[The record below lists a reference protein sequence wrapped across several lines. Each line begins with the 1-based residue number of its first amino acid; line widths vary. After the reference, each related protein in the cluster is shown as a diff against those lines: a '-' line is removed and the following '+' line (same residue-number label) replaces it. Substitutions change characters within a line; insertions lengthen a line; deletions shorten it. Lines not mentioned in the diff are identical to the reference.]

1 MVATRR
7 AKAVATARAFKA
19 LDVDML
25 SGIASFGGKRELWSL
40 AVILPLRNRH
50 STGLELMPQD
60 ATFLAS
66 RDRVVLG
73 KCVPRFRSQEQA
85 SRFFRYVAERGLPTA
100 LTLRGIG
107 LTAVRFGRNLRRLET
122 WALSLGPVRPTPFA
136 RLLTGRPDQVT
147 RIMAMGQDG
156 AFGRITYYTA
166 DGQECAA
173 RGRDNDPSERSDVLV
188 NHLNFEPA
196 PDLEE
201 DEERGRAAALVRR
214 LVAGVYHHGCADITC
229 TDDTADAIEFVHIV
243 SLRGA
248 EARRVVFLVFAGSQN
263 TCQKGCWC
271 SGMMT
276 VSVFFKVGA
285 AAFERLATVSYAEPV
300 NDFGGDSG
308 DNRFFAA
315 PAETCGRLATALGI
329 DVGDVGFALRT
340 VLLAADIQKRG
351 LHTWM
356 CLERL
361 ARRGDDQNFNS
372 GIDNDVGAAAQEEQ
386 DLRCFGGAA
395 CRTFP
400 FETQVGRP
408 HFFDGSGEGGSRRP
422 LLESPRKVLPDTQRL
437 VERRLDSMAATSSI
451 CATVKAL
458 KYW

>member
-1 MVATRR
+1 MWTHTDEAPALASYALLPLVSRFAKSAGITVKNADISVSARILAQFPDRLSDAQRVPDTLAELGVLATTPACNIIKLPNVSASIPQLNEAIAELQAKGYPVPNYNQTPSTAEEKEVTARYAKVLGSAVNPVLREGNSDRRVAAPVKAYAAKNPHKMGKWSADSKTHVATMTEGDFYGSEQSATVAAASDVRIELVP
-7 AKAVATARAFKA
+7 AAGGAPVVLKASTKLEAHEMIDASFMSIKHLKAFLSAEVADARATNT
-19 LDVDML
+19 ML
-25 SGIASFGGKRELWSL
+25 SAHLKATMMKISDPIIFGH
-40 AVILPLRNRH
+40 V
-50 STGLELMPQD
+50 
-60 ATFLAS
+60 
-66 RDRVVLG
+66 
-73 KCVPRFRSQEQA
+73 
-85 SRFFRYVAERGLPTA
+85 
-100 LTLRGIG
+100 
-107 LTAVRFGRNLRRLET
+107 
-122 WALSLGPVRPTPFA
+122 
-136 RLLTGRPDQVT
+136 
-147 RIMAMGQDG
+147 
-156 AFGRITYYTA
+156 
-166 DGQECAA
+166 
-173 RGRDNDPSERSDVLV
+173 
-188 NHLNFEPA
+188 
-196 PDLEE
+196 
-201 DEERGRAAALVRR
+201 
-214 LVAGVYHHGCADITC
+214 
-229 TDDTADAIEFVHIV
+229 
-243 SLRGA
+243 
-248 EARRVVFLVFAGSQN
+248 
-263 TCQKGCWC
+263 
-271 SGMMT
+271 

-300 NDFGGDSG
+300 NEFGGDSG